1 MKIRN
6 PFKDSNGRWKD
17 DATMTEKNVWTLVFI
32 SFGFVLG
39 KAFIALFEYI
49 FQRYEKTIITI
60 VSIYWMSEHI

>member
-6 PFKDSNGRWKD
+6 PFKDYLCRWKD

-49 FQRYEKTIITI
+49 F
-60 VSIYWMSEHI
+60 